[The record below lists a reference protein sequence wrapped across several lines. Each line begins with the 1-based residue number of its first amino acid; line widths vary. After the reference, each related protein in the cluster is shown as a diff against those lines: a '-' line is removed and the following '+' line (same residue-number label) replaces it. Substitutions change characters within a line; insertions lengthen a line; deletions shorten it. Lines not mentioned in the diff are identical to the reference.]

1 MVTKNLEKYL
11 YVFLNMI
18 KIVLIGSGK
27 LAFNFQKIFSRC
39 SEINLIQWYSRKIN
53 LIKSFE
59 NETSITDSIL
69 ELKSADI
76 YIIAVS
82 DDAIAHISKKIKTT
96 ALVVHCS
103 GGVSMDEMRC
113 EARKGVLYPVQTFSK
128 KLLTQFNNLPILIE
142 AEKKEDFKLLQ
153 DLVHNIGGKPFAMN
167 SQKRSY
173 VHLIAVIINN
183 FGNHLIE
190 IGENIA
196 KSHDLPFSIFHSLLE
211 QTYKNG
217 IENGAKYSQTGPAK
231 RKDFKT
237 INKHLD
243 LISNEKIKQLYL
255 DLTNSI
261 QKRHD

>member
-1 MVTKNLEKYL
+1 
-11 YVFLNMI
+11 MI

-113 EARKGVLYPVQTFSK
+113 EARKGVLYPLQTFSK

-153 DLVHNIGGKPFAMN
+153 DLVYNIGGKPFAMN

-261 QKRHD
+261 QRRHD